1 MMNTAADHLYTL
13 HRNAFALAPVIQSFY
28 LNRGPIEKDVLLSYL
43 VLPLVSFPAMQE
55 YLHTANRTSSIR
67 TMTSESSRLIG
78 LSLRISEYEPITNK
92 ALLILR
98 SDESLQLSDD
108 LSVRVSE
115 NRNSENAD
123 PKILRYAR
131 QLAMVFRNESVV
143 TIYRMLGLK
152 SL

>member
-1 MMNTAADHLYTL
+1 MMSTAADHLYTL

-28 LNRGPIEKDVLLSYL
+28 LDRALMEKDVLLSYL

-67 TMTSESSRLIG
+67 TMTSESSRLVG

-98 SDESLQLSDD
+98 SDESLQLNDD

-115 NRNSENAD
+115 NRHSENAD
-123 PKILRYAR
+123 PKMLRYAR

>member
-13 HRNAFALAPVIQSFY
+13 HRNAFALAPVIQNFY
-28 LNRGPIEKDVLLSYL
+28 LNWEPKEKDILLSYL

-67 TMTSESSRLIG
+67 TMTSDSSRLVG
-78 LSLRISEYEPITNK
+78 LALRISEYKPITNK

-98 SDESLQLSDD
+98 SDESLQLNDD
-108 LSVRVSE
+108 LSVLVSE
-115 NRNSENAD
+115 NRQLENAA
-123 PKILRYAR
+123 PKMLRYAR
-131 QLAMVFRNESVV
+131 QLAMVFGNENVV

>member
-13 HRNAFALAPVIQSFY
+13 HRNAFTLAPVIQSFY
-28 LNRGPIEKDVLLSYL
+28 LNWEPIEKDILLSYL
-43 VLPLVSFPAMQE
+43 VLPLVSFPAMQD
-55 YLHTANRTSSIR
+55 YLNTANRTSSIR
-67 TMTSESSRLIG
+67 TMTSDSSRLVG
-78 LSLRISEYEPITNK
+78 LALRISEYKPITNK

-98 SDESLQLSDD
+98 SDESLQINDD
-108 LSVRVSE
+108 LSVLASE
-115 NRNSENAD
+115 NRQSENAD
-123 PKILRYAR
+123 PNMLRYAR

>member
-13 HRNAFALAPVIQSFY
+13 HRNAFTLAPVIQSFY
-28 LNRGPIEKDVLLSYL
+28 LNWEPIEKDILLSYL
-43 VLPLVSFPAMQE
+43 VLPLVSFPAMQD
-55 YLHTANRTSSIR
+55 YLNTANRTSSIR
-67 TMTSESSRLIG
+67 TMTSDSSRLVG
-78 LSLRISEYEPITNK
+78 LALRISEYKPITNK

-98 SDESLQLSDD
+98 SDESLQINDD
-108 LSVRVSE
+108 LSVLASE
-115 NRNSENAD
+115 NRQSENAD
-123 PKILRYAR
+123 PKMLRYAR